1 MCDDVSVEEVE
12 AMDVFHREEVIE
24 TEGRIKNF
32 FKRIFGMDGEEDED
46 EQAGCVALNWFAQIF
61 FGRIFKIGFLIFKV

>member
-46 EQAGCVALNWFAQIF
+46 EQAACVALNWFAQIF